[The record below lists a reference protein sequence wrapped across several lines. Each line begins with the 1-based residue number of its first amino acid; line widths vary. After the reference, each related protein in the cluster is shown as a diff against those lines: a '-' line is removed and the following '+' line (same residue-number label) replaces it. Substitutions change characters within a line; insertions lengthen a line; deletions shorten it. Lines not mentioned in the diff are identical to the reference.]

1 MKANRDG
8 LLSACKRLIFI
19 LSKLDL
25 EGLIGMYIFV
35 VLV

>member
-19 LSKLDL
+19 LGKLNL
-25 EGLIGMYIFV
+25 EGLIGMYSFGG
-35 VLV
+35 LV